1 MPITCLQ
8 GDSWGL
14 QKGHLDKGARLLTIS
29 APTPGIFPRL
39 CQFHRRLLEPMSG
52 LSLEDLS
59 FFDSRSQSTQ
69 RSHQS
74 TSSISELSSIF
85 GQNANPASRPAQPVA
100 GTADQDDDFGDFVEF
115 SEPPTRQSDN
125 DSSKSLPQLGLGASE
140 PQSGLDVSR
149 PPASQPGLDVSKPA
163 PQSGLNVSKPPAPQL
178 VQDAKPASESQTS
191 LPTSLA
197 PSRASLSSSGPPSRS
212 SPPSIQSQIADL
224 STASTSNIKFG
235 RHLVDANGGKKVTY
249 TSPSQWNNLLAATP
263 GPRTPEKENSRAV
276 PKKSSKPVSNW
287 SSAPAPVQKPNDLIG
302 IDDEWG
308 SFDDDNDSATI
319 NPTVQSSSDPI
330 TAAGY
335 PESQVILEHLH
346 SQSLLMIEQLFESL
360 SPLSYSLRKR
370 TLAHSRTKAF
380 ISSYLELVHVTAR
393 ISAGRH
399 RRTSDQNQSDIE
411 ARHAER
417 VWQAIAKRLRTIY
430 PGTIPELTAK
440 LTFPKSGSHGKTC
453 PLCGL
458 SNTEFVKG
466 FPKPIW
472 HANGSGHHSCIT
484 FWEHKQLFGM

>member
-1 MPITCLQ
+1 
-8 GDSWGL
+8 
-14 QKGHLDKGARLLTIS
+14 
-29 APTPGIFPRL
+29 
-39 CQFHRRLLEPMSG
+39 MSG

-59 FFDSRSQSTQ
+59 FFDSRSQTTQ

-74 TSSISELSSIF
+74 TSSINDLSSIF
-85 GQNANPASRPAQPVA
+85 GQNANAAPKPTQPAAS
-100 GTADQDDDFGDFVEF
+100 TTDQDDDFGDFVEF
-115 SEPPTRQSDN
+115 SEPPTPQLGT
-125 DSSKSLPQLGLGASE
+125 DSSKPLPQLGSDASKPQLG
-140 PQSGLDVSR
+140 
-149 PPASQPGLDVSKPA
+149 PAESKPA
-163 PQSGLNVSKPPAPQL
+163 PQPGLAASKPAPQL
-178 VQDAKPASESQTS
+178 GSDVSNPAGSESQSS
-191 LPTSLA
+191 LSTSLA
-197 PSRASLSSSGPPSRS
+197 PSQASLPSPVPPPRS
-212 SPPSIQSQIADL
+212 SPPSIQSQI
-224 STASTSNIKFG
+224 SEMSSASTSNIKFG
-235 RHLVDANGGKKVTY
+235 RHLVDVNGGKKVTY

-263 GPRTPEKENSRAV
+263 GPRTSEESTRSV
-276 PKKSSKPVSNW
+276 PKKNAKPVSNW

-308 SFDDDNDSATI
+308 SFDDDNDPATA
-319 NPTVQSSSDPI
+319 NPTQNSGPT
-330 TAAGY
+330 TAAY

-346 SQSLLMIEQLFESL
+346 SQSLVMIEQLFESL

-370 TLAHSRTKAF
+370 TLAHPRTKAF

-411 ARHAER
+411 ARHTER
-417 VWQAIAKRLRTIY
+417 VWQTIAKRLRTIY

-466 FPKPIW
+466 FPKPVW
-472 HANGSGHHSCIT
+472 HSNGSGHHSCIT